1 LLMGFI
7 YIQCCVENIEKRK
20 NQAGRFSNS
29 LTKLHSYCL
38 KERSANKPLLT
49 GGSSDLYRS
58 YGHHLLQCQLEQMA
72 NVNIR
77 CIILAYGDES
87 DLDQNIN
94 RLCQYL
100 SGSEEEEEEEEGEG
114 EGEIE
119 KRPQLDHFIRK
130 AGQKENV
137 KLTLREYS
145 KSKRQPRR
153 NSSYYGGNFKNHFT
167 NSFSQEQGK
176 LKQAQIRLL
185 DMHSRK
191 LFSPQDIL
199 QIPPP
204 PSVPHNVTAYPLPPQ
219 RPLPPLPDDSYE
231 EARSLQETG
240 STSNSASSTV
250 SIGRNKP
257 NSTPTYFAVRVK
269 NDGKTE
275 GSVRSPRFAVVH
287 RNCENGFSLHQNKP
301 IALEHNDSP
310 NIFTGT
316 TFAQFGCVGVV
327 VRWINFSSFS
337 PNVQMQESPYESMY
351 FYIAGESTTTS
362 PVSPSRRSELE
373 QLKNSYLLLPVAQQQ
388 CQTAN
393 ISTLPCSAGSVCFQ
407 GMKSL
412 RKQQKLSEYCCSWKF
427 LTYLLTSALIFS
439 LAVICYLLVMVTRE
453 PTDIYQNVH
462 YVSSADSVSPE
473 LDSYSPNN
481 FGHVALRPFP
491 ESFSLNDIIL
501 ADLPPGVM
509 TTGRFILQRDSY
521 VQFNLT
527 VEPRAKLAVYLRQ
540 TLQPS
545 ITEYDKLQIVLG
557 SKLHLKPTKRSH
569 NFYEPFFYQAS
580 SRLKINFRSVS
591 FTHSLSSGRWFIAF
605 FNDDTDIRIVNFSVS
620 VTSGSKQECKYGCF
634 DKGICNNGL
643 CACFDGYAG
652 EFCEK
657 TICPAICNGNGLF
670 SGGRCHCHQGWKGVE
685 CDVPYSICEI
695 PNCNNHGQCGNDG
708 QCICDPGYKGEFCEE
723 LDCPSADC
731 NGQGVCVKGLCY
743 CRAGWTGSSCEI
755 STSLNLCSS
764 YSQCSEHGQYDDIAA
779 VCLCDDGWV
788 GPKCDVELCLT
799 DCGAHGKCINQ
810 ICQCDPG
817 WTGMFCNELA
827 CLPGCEEHGIC
838 KNGSCTCFTGWA
850 GQNCQ
855 IENCPS
861 NCSNHGI
868 CQRDKSGKWDCFCE
882 ADFDGPDCRIPLE
895 TNCSDGIDNDNDG
908 LTDCE
913 ELECCLSSSRC
924 SNDSMCQTV
933 ANPLAILAS
942 KQSSPRHASFFQKVR
957 FIAEKNSV
965 QLYADINLF
974 NKSRVSVMRGRVV
987 NQYGSPLIGVRITD
1001 TSNMLYGF
1009 TLSRKD
1015 GSFDLLVNGGGS
1027 VTLQLTRLPFGSSYK
1042 TFSIHWNTVTYVGDI
1057 TLSKNEN
1064 IQLSSENDQ
1073 MVMSYECVNAHRSHN
1088 LKPFILPSWK
1098 INPHGIPGSAL
1109 PIEHRIVADIGAV
1122 EESVRL
1128 SSTDVRLVYLSST
1141 TAGYKSLLYLQLLP
1155 SILPDNI
1162 RLVKVMIDVEGTHLE
1177 ETLSPTRNLTYTFQ
1191 WDALNVYKQK
1201 VYGLTYASVSVGY
1214 VYSKCDV
1221 PVWWNERVKLSGI
1234 RTPSSDIGG
1243 WNLNIH
1249 HYLDISNG
1257 VLEKGDG
1264 SVIYLKEEDPVLTT
1278 VLGNGDKRSLD
1289 CPFCE
1294 VPPSE
1299 STFYF
1304 PMALAVG
1311 KDGTLFIGDHTLI
1324 RCWSEKGSVQ
1334 TLLELSHSDIA
1345 HLYHLAVHP
1354 RSGDIYIS
1362 LPSRRQIIRVL
1373 PVTSHIESTLNN
1385 FVVAVGS
1392 GEACVA
1398 DDEGESCGDGGP
1410 AEIAKLTFPKGITFD
1425 SKGNLYIAD
1434 DRKIRMVTVDG
1445 LIKTILGSDRQEDLY
1460 LRDYFPENC
1469 SEMYDSDEFHLIWPT
1484 EITFDNVQDR
1494 LIFVD
1499 SDVIYE
1505 YKTDEKIVRLMQGVP
1520 AQCLSSKKGDSL
1532 RRSVLHGVTSVAVSQ
1547 SGMLAVSE
1555 TDKKIL
1561 HRVQVFD
1568 SRGRL
1573 HQTIGG
1579 EMRCHCNR
1587 KNCPCNSEDVVPVSQ
1602 ARLHRP
1608 VAVAYSEADTLFI
1621 VDQGNLKIRSI
1632 QPAISQLKPVNDIYQ
1647 ISFSDSHEIYGFN
1660 QFGQHIYTKDMNT
1673 NLFKYNFSYHIDTSY
1688 GKLISFTLSDGQRIF
1703 IRRKKPNKMLIELP
1717 EVFEITVELN
1727 PINRWTEKI
1736 TGTRLINELRYEYI
1750 GDTGLIKRK
1759 SDDLG
1764 QQWHFD
1770 YDSNGRIRSFKTP
1783 SGSIINMRPSIFV
1796 T

>member
-1 LLMGFI
+1 MPSA
-7 YIQCCVENIEKRK
+7 VDRK
-20 NQAGRFSNS
+20 ASTNAVYNFR
-29 LTKLHSYCL
+29 YAY
-38 KERSANKPLLT
+38 R
-49 GGSSDLYRS
+49 RS
-58 YGHHLLQCQLEQMA
+58 Y
-72 NVNIR
+72 
-77 CIILAYGDES
+77 AYGDES

-100 SGSEEEEEEEEGEG
+100 SGSEEEEENEEEAV
-114 EGEIE
+114 E
-119 KRPQLDHFIRK
+119 KRPQLDHFIRNV
-130 AGQKENV
+130 GQKENV

-167 NSFSQEQGK
+167 NSSSEKPGK

-204 PSVPHNVTAYPLPPQ
+204 PSVPHNVIAYPLPPQ

-250 SIGRNKP
+250 SIARNKP
-257 NSTPTYFAVRVK
+257 NSIPTYFAVRVT

-275 GSVRSPRFAVVH
+275 GSVRSPRFAVVQ
-287 RNCENGFSLHQNKP
+287 RNCENGFSLHQNEP
-301 IALEHNDSP
+301 AALEHSDSA

-316 TFAQFGCVGVV
+316 
-327 VRWINFSSFS
+327 S
-337 PNVQMQESPYESMY
+337 
-351 FYIAGESTTTS
+351 ESTTTS

-393 ISTLPCSAGSVCFQ
+393 IATLPCSAGSVCFQ

-462 YVSSADSVSPE
+462 YVSSADSVSPD

-491 ESFSLNDIIL
+491 ESFSLNDVIL

-569 NFYEPFFYQAS
+569 HFYEPFFYQAS
-580 SRLKINFRSVS
+580 SHLKINFRSVS

-620 VTSGSKQECKYGCF
+620 ITSSSKQECKYGCF
-634 DKGICNNGL
+634 DKGICNDGL

-764 YSQCSEHGQYDDIAA
+764 YNQCSEHGQYDDIAG

-810 ICQCDPG
+810 ICQCDAG
-817 WTGMFCNELA
+817 WTGVFCNELA

-838 KNGSCTCFTGWA
+838 KNGSCACFTGWA

-855 IENCPS
+855 IENCQN

-868 CQRDKSGKWDCFCE
+868 CQRDKSGKWGCICE

-965 QLYADINLF
+965 QLYADTNLF

-1042 TFSIHWNTVTYVGDI
+1042 TFPIHWNTVTYVGDI
-1057 TLSKNEN
+1057 TLSKNNN

-1073 MVMSYECVNAHRSHN
+1073 TVMSYECVNAHRSHN

-1128 SSTDVRLVYLSST
+1128 PSTDVRLVYLSST

-1162 RLVKVMIDVEGTHLE
+1162 RLVKLMIDVEGTHLE
-1177 ETLSPTRNLTYTFQ
+1177 EILSPTRNLTYTFQ

-1201 VYGLTYASVSVGY
+1201 VYGLTYASVSIGY
-1214 VYSKCDV
+1214 VYSNCDV

-1234 RTPSSDIGG
+1234 RTSSSDIGG

-1294 VPPSE
+1294 VPPNE

-1324 RCWSEKGSVQ
+1324 RCWSENGSVQ

-1398 DDEGESCGDGGP
+1398 DEGESCGDGGP

-1499 SDVIYE
+1499 SDVVYE
-1505 YKTDEKIVRLMQGVP
+1505 YKTDEKIVRLMQGIP

-1547 SGMLAVSE
+1547 SGMLAVAE

-1561 HRVQVFD
+1561 HRVQLFD
-1568 SRGRL
+1568 SHGRL

-1587 KNCPCNSEDVVPVSQ
+1587 KNCPCNSEDVVPVAQ

-1608 VAVAYSEADTLFI
+1608 VAVAYNEADTLFI
-1621 VDQGNLKIRSI
+1621 VDQGNLKIRSV

-1703 IRRKKPNKMLIELP
+1703 IRRKKPNRMLIELP
-1717 EVFEITVELN
+1717 EVFEVTVELN

>member
-1 LLMGFI
+1 
-7 YIQCCVENIEKRK
+7 
-20 NQAGRFSNS
+20 
-29 LTKLHSYCL
+29 
-38 KERSANKPLLT
+38 
-49 GGSSDLYRS
+49 
-58 YGHHLLQCQLEQMA
+58 
-72 NVNIR
+72 
-77 CIILAYGDES
+77 
-87 DLDQNIN
+87 
-94 RLCQYL
+94 
-100 SGSEEEEEEEEGEG
+100 
-114 EGEIE
+114 
-119 KRPQLDHFIRK
+119 
-130 AGQKENV
+130 
-137 KLTLREYS
+137 
-145 KSKRQPRR
+145 
-153 NSSYYGGNFKNHFT
+153 
-167 NSFSQEQGK
+167 
-176 LKQAQIRLL
+176 
-185 DMHSRK
+185 
-191 LFSPQDIL
+191 
-199 QIPPP
+199 
-204 PSVPHNVTAYPLPPQ
+204 
-219 RPLPPLPDDSYE
+219 
-231 EARSLQETG
+231 
-240 STSNSASSTV
+240 
-250 SIGRNKP
+250 
-257 NSTPTYFAVRVK
+257 
-269 NDGKTE
+269 
-275 GSVRSPRFAVVH
+275 
-287 RNCENGFSLHQNKP
+287 
-301 IALEHNDSP
+301 
-310 NIFTGT
+310 
-316 TFAQFGCVGVV
+316 
-327 VRWINFSSFS
+327 
-337 PNVQMQESPYESMY
+337 MQESPYESMY

-393 ISTLPCSAGSVCFQ
+393 IATLPCSAGSVCFQ

-412 RKQQKLSEYCCSWKF
+412 RKQQKL
-427 LTYLLTSALIFS
+427 I
-439 LAVICYLLVMVTRE
+439 MVTRE

-462 YVSSADSVSPE
+462 YVSNADSVSPE

-527 VEPRAKLAVYLRQ
+527 LAASKNANMV
-540 TLQPS
+540 
-545 ITEYDKLQIVLG
+545 VL
-557 SKLHLKPTKRSH
+557 TK
-569 NFYEPFFYQAS
+569 
-580 SRLKINFRSVS
+580 
-591 FTHSLSSGRWFIAF
+591 
-605 FNDDTDIRIVNFSVS
+605 
-620 VTSGSKQECKYGCF
+620 
-634 DKGICNNGL
+634 
-643 CACFDGYAG
+643 GYAMMVFALALMDTPENFVKKQYVLQYAMEMVCFLAG
-652 EFCEK
+652 DVIVIKDGKVWSVMCHTAYVKFP
-657 TICPAICNGNGLF
+657 IAIIMA
-670 SGGRCHCHQGWKGVE
+670 SVE
-685 CDVPYSICEI
+685 TMV
-695 PNCNNHGQCGNDG
+695 
-708 QCICDPGYKGEFCEE
+708 
-723 LDCPSADC
+723 SAFAIQVIKA
-731 NGQGVCVKGLCY
+731 NFVKNSTVLVLTVMV
-743 CRAGWTGSSCEI
+743 RVFVAGWTGSSCEI

-838 KNGSCTCFTGWA
+838 KNGSCACFTGWT

-868 CQRDKSGKWDCFCE
+868 CQRDKSGKWGCICE
-882 ADFDGPDCRIPLE
+882 TDFDGPDCRIPLE
-895 TNCSDGIDNDNDG
+895 TNCSDGIDNDN
-908 LTDCE
+908 
-913 ELECCLSSSRC
+913 
-924 SNDSMCQTV
+924 
-933 ANPLAILAS
+933 
-942 KQSSPRHASFFQKVR
+942 
-957 FIAEKNSV
+957 V
-965 QLYADINLF
+965 QLYADTNLF
-974 NKSRVSVMRGRVV
+974 NRSRVSVMRGRVV

-1057 TLSKNEN
+1057 TLSKNDN

-1073 MVMSYECVNAHRSHN
+1073 TVMSYECVNAHRSHN

-1141 TAGYKSLLYLQLLP
+1141 AAGYKSLLYLQLLP

-1162 RLVKVMIDVEGTHLE
+1162 RLVKLMIDVEGTHLE

-1294 VPPSE
+1294 VPPNE

-1324 RCWSEKGSVQ
+1324 RCWSENGSVQ
-1334 TLLELSHSDIA
+1334 TLLELGHSDIA

-1373 PVTSHIESTLNN
+1373 PVTTRIESTLNN

-1398 DDEGESCGDGGP
+1398 DDERESCGDGGP

-1587 KNCPCNSEDVVPVSQ
+1587 KNCPCNSEDVVPVAQ

-1632 QPAISQLKPVNDIYQ
+1632 QPAISQLRPVNDIYQ